1 MRLVLTCLT
10 YVCFLR
16 CKECLT
22 KTYCSEE
29 CSVKDKKKHL
39 EFCKKDVEE
48 RKVKGGAKAR
58 VEAGLKH
65 LDVGME
71 KALKLEQ
78 PEKFKKRMEEIKEL
92 CVKQGGQD
100 KRKSEGKES
109 KEKVKK

>member
-1 MRLVLTCLT
+1 M
-10 YVCFLR
+10 
-16 CKECLT
+16 
-22 KTYCSEE
+22 
-29 CSVKDKKKHL
+29 KDKKKHL